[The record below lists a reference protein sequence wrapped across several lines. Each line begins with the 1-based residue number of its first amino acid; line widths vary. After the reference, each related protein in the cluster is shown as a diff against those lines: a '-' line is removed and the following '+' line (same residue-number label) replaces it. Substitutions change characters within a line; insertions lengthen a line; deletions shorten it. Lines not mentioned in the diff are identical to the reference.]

1 MPLVRRDRACLSAVL
16 ALTFLALLSLPA
28 ASASGHRKPVPS
40 RSCITTD
47 QAPEYAGKD
56 VCVTA
61 HVYDVV
67 ELKDGTRFLDVC
79 PLSMPDAECRFLM
92 LSLYADHGEVG
103 ELRRYQN
110 QNVLVRGV
118 IRPMNGR
125 MGIMISNAR
134 QFTGGPEK
142 FRPNPK
148 LLRGFFGQSDQMPV
162 LDPNLTSHG
171 RRRGFMNN
179 YSTVQRATAAAK

>member
-1 MPLVRRDRACLSAVL
+1 MLLRYCLCASLLLGL
-16 ALTFLALLSLPA
+16 ATISLHGSYAL
-28 ASASGHRKPVPS
+28 GHQKSTAPHP
-40 RSCITTD
+40 CISTK

-56 VCVTA
+56 VCVSA

-118 IRPMNGR
+118 VRPMHGR

-148 LLRGFFGQSDQMPV
+148 LLRGFFGQSDAMPV
-162 LDPNLTSHG
+162 SDPNLTAHG
-171 RRRGFMNN
+171 RQRSFMNR
-179 YSTVQRATAAAK
+179 YLTEQRTSTHAK

>member
-1 MPLVRRDRACLSAVL
+1 MPLPAC
-16 ALTFLALLSLPA
+16 FRALLLAVAALLCLPA
-28 ASASGHRKPVPS
+28 AHALGRHSHPAPRP
-40 RSCITTD
+40 CIQTD
-47 QAPEYAGKD
+47 QAPQFLGKD
-56 VCVTA
+56 VCVRA

-118 IRPMNGR
+118 IRPMHGR

-142 FRPNPK
+142 FRPNPR

-162 LDPNLTSHG
+162 SDPNLASHG
-171 RRRGFMNN
+171 RRRSFMNSYN
-179 YSTVQRATAAAK
+179 TIQRPATAH

>member
-1 MPLVRRDRACLSAVL
+1 MPLLRLSYA
-16 ALTFLALLSLPA
+16 ALLAAVALLCLPA
-28 ASASGHRKPVPS
+28 EHACAKPRKAAARP
-40 RSCITTD
+40 CIQTD
-47 QAPEYAGKD
+47 QAPEYVGKD
-56 VCVTA
+56 VCVSA

-118 IRPMNGR
+118 IRPMHGR

-162 LDPNLTSHG
+162 SNPNLSARG
-171 RRRGFMNN
+171 RQRSFMNN
-179 YSTVQRATAAAK
+179 YSTVQRTTAAAK

>member
-1 MPLVRRDRACLSAVL
+1 MTLLRRNRASRLAV
-16 ALTFLALLSLPA
+16 FALLWVLP
-28 ASASGHRKPVPS
+28 SAFAFGHKKQATARP
-40 RSCITTD
+40 CINTD

-162 LDPNLTSHG
+162 LDPNLTAHG
-171 RRRGFMNN
+171 RQRSFMNN
-179 YSTVQRATAAAK
+179 YSTVQRGATAAVAK

>member
-1 MPLVRRDRACLSAVL
+1 M
-16 ALTFLALLSLPA
+16 
-28 ASASGHRKPVPS
+28 
-40 RSCITTD
+40 
-47 QAPEYAGKD
+47 
-56 VCVTA
+56 
-61 HVYDVV
+61 YDVV

-118 IRPMNGR
+118 IRPMHGR

-148 LLRGFFGQSDQMPV
+148 LLRGFFGQSDAMPV
-162 LDPNLTSHG
+162 SDPNLTAHG
-171 RRRGFMNN
+171 RQRSFMNR
-179 YSTVQRATAAAK
+179 YLTEQHTTAAK